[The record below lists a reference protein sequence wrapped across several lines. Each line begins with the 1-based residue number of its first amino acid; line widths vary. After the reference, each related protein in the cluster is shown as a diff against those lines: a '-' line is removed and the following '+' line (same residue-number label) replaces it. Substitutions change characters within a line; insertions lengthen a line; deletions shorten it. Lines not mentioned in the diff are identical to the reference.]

1 MLVVIVVVDLWLG
14 WSSIVADGDVDEM
27 ESIDDQ
33 MRNVLVFRLI
43 GRMS

>member
-14 WSSIVADGDVDEM
+14 WSSIVVDGDVDEM
-27 ESIDDQ
+27 ESIDEK